1 MVLLLLKVIAA
12 IILSA
17 ATEHEVFAQQT
28 TTSFLTYENS
38 TFGIKVQYPASWD
51 EEQNGTKQ
59 DTETDIV
66 TFYPSASNSNAS
78 LDVTTDDISDEK
90 GISLTQYASSSLAD
104 LRQSLKDF
112 KLVGSAT
119 NSSLAD
125 LPAYDYV
132 YTYQDGNS
140 IFKDMEIGAIKGDN
154 VYILTYEAGT
164 GEYVKYLPVIH
175 QLINSFQ
182 ITK

>member
-1 MVLLLLKVIAA
+1 MVLLLLIVIAA
-12 IILSA
+12 IILTV

-28 TTSFLTYENS
+28 TTNFLTYENS

-66 TFYPSASNSNAS
+66 TFYPSSSNSNAS
-78 LDVTTDDISDEK
+78 LDVITDDISDEK
-90 GISLTQYASSSLAD
+90 GISLIQYASDSLTD

-112 KLVGSAT
+112 KLVGSTT
-119 NSSLAD
+119 NNLLAG

-140 IFKDMEIGAIKGDN
+140 VFKDMEIGAIKGDN

-164 GEYVKYLPVIH
+164 DEYAKYLPVI
-175 QLINSFQ
+175 QQSINSFQ